1 MDVDREQSPMRRRV
15 EGKVALV
22 TGAGSRGQG
31 VGTGKAISVTLA
43 REGAKVLLVDLY
55 PDRVAETL
63 QMIKEDGGEGEVFIG
78 DATNESE
85 CAAMIK
91 AAVDRFGSL
100 DIIVNNL
107 GICELKP
114 VVGGSLEDWERT
126 LRTNLTTVFLTSKF
140 GIPAMI
146 NGGGGAIVNVSSVN
160 AIQGFGSDTAAYSAS
175 KGGMNALTVDLAFR
189 HGLDG
194 IRVNGV
200 APGFIV
206 TPMHDAT
213 APTNPQLPANYLS
226 ERHRATALGFEGDAW
241 DIAHAAVF
249 LASEEARFITGVTLY
264 VDGGAHAAAP
274 TWMTTQAA
282 ARA

>member
-1 MDVDREQSPMRRRV
+1 MDVDRGHSPARRRV

-55 PDRVAETL
+55 PDRADETL
-63 QMIKEDGGEGEVFIG
+63 QMIKEDGGQAAVFIG
-78 DATNESE
+78 DVTSESD
-85 CAAMIK
+85 CAAMVRS
-91 AAVDRFGSL
+91 AVDTFGSL
-100 DIIVNNL
+100 DVIVNNL

-114 VVGGSLEDWERT
+114 VVGGSIEDWERT
-126 LRTNLTTVFLTSKF
+126 LRTNLTTVFLTSKL
-140 GIPAMI
+140 GIPEMVK
-146 NGGGGAIVNVSSVN
+146 GGGGAIVNVSSIN
-160 AIQGFGSDTAAYSAS
+160 AIRGFGSDTAAYSAS

-200 APGFIV
+200 APGYII

-213 APTNPQLPANYLS
+213 APTNPLLPANYLS

-241 DIAHAAVF
+241 DIAHAALF
-249 LASEEARFITGVTLY
+249 LASEEARFITGVTIY

-274 TWMTTQAA
+274 TWITTQP
-282 ARA
+282 ARG

>member
-1 MDVDREQSPMRRRV
+1 MDVDRRAIPCEAEGRRKGGPGYRGRV
-15 EGKVALV
+15 A
-22 TGAGSRGQG
+22 GQG

-78 DATNESE
+78 DATNEGE
-85 CAAMIK
+85 CAAMVK
-91 AAVDRFGSL
+91 GAVDRFGSL

-146 NGGGGAIVNVSSVN
+146 NSGGGSIVNVSSVN
-160 AIQGFGSDTAAYSAS
+160 ATQGFGSDTAAYSAS
-175 KGGMNALTVDLAFR
+175 KGGMNALTIDLAFR